1 MVTGG
6 VLVVGAPVLVED
18 DAGAVPL
25 FLYTE
30 RRFPAPHFSAEL
42 PAHGKLQS
50 ARGATADPAEKAFPQ

>member
-1 MVTGG
+1 
-6 VLVVGAPVLVED
+6 VED
-18 DAGAVPL
+18 DAGAVPP